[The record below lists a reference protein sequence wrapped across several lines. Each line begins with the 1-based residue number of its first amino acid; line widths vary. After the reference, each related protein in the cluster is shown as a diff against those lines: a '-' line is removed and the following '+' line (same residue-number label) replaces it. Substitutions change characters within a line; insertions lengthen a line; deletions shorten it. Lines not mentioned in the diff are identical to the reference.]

1 MALPKQDHRARL
13 PPGSQAAG
21 HQAGLH
27 TLEASRLRG
36 ASLYR
41 GCFDSEGW
49 TRTSDTGLMG
59 PDLPTDLPHHR
70 DFGLCRAFTDALL
83 VQSKVT
89 MALLQQDPC
98 ARVRLRGGVSPL
110 VHLFGSDRLPEGAR
124 RMTRCCI
131 SALRLRGGNSPSR
144 HIPGLIPSP
153 VCHRRRN
160 SCPREG
166 RLLPFQAQ

>member
-21 HQAGLH
+21 HQAGLQ

-41 GCFDSEGW
+41 GCLDSEGW

-89 MALLQQDPC
+89 MVLPKQDHV
-98 ARVRLRGGVSPL
+98 AGYRVRL
-110 VHLFGSDRLPEGAR
+110 GALA
-124 RMTRCCI
+124 MLHC
-131 SALRLRGGNSPSR
+131 
-144 HIPGLIPSP
+144 
-153 VCHRRRN
+153 
-160 SCPREG
+160 
-166 RLLPFQAQ
+166 